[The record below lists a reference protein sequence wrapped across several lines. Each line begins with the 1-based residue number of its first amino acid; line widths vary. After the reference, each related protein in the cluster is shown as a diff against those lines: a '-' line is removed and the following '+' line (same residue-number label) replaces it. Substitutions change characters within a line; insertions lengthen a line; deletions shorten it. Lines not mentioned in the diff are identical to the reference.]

1 MNINPKV
8 TAAVLAAAVTTVIAW
23 LLTLA
28 GIQLPNEV
36 QGAITS
42 ILVFTAGY
50 MTPGAS
56 AAAVGNLTVS
66 GPLTL
71 SGNPVSGPSHL
82 AISDAGDITITNSG
96 KHVAAPDTPANT
108 RDHEA

>member
-1 MNINPKV
+1 MNVNPKV

-28 GIQLPNEV
+28 SIQLPNEV

-50 MTPGAS
+50 LTPATNTPGA
-56 AAAVGNLTVS
+56 
-66 GPLTL
+66 
-71 SGNPVSGPSHL
+71 
-82 AISDAGDITITNSG
+82 
-96 KHVAAPDTPANT
+96 
-108 RDHEA
+108 HEA

>member
-1 MNINPKV
+1 VNINPKV

-50 MTPGAS
+50 MTPAS
-56 AAAVGNLTVS
+56 ST
-66 GPLTL
+66 P
-71 SGNPVSGPSHL
+71 
-82 AISDAGDITITNSG
+82 GDHS
-96 KHVAAPDTPANT
+96 A
-108 RDHEA
+108 

>member
-1 MNINPKV
+1 VTVNPKV

-42 ILVFTAGY
+42 ILVFVAGY
-50 MTPGAS
+50 MTPASNTPGA
-56 AAAVGNLTVS
+56 
-66 GPLTL
+66 
-71 SGNPVSGPSHL
+71 
-82 AISDAGDITITNSG
+82 
-96 KHVAAPDTPANT
+96 
-108 RDHEA
+108 HEA